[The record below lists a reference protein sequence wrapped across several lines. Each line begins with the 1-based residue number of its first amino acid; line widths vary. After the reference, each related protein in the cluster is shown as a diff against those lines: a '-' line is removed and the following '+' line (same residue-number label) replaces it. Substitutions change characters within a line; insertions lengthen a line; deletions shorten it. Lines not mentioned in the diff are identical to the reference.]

1 VLGMKTE
8 TEEVKNI
15 NFQGIVS
22 KTLTTTTH
30 FILHQTHDNRY
41 MYYYSGSIINNST
54 ASVTMEMTQNEYGN
68 GASRITVLPNS
79 IITLKFMPIY
89 SLQLM
94 QTGSISVLFTE
105 YAVYS
110 GSNLDITPEI
120 KYIQV

>member
-1 VLGMKTE
+1 MKTE
-8 TEEVKNI
+8 TTEIKNI

-79 IITLKFMPIY
+79 IITIKFMPIY
-89 SLQLM
+89 SMQLM

-105 YAVYS
+105 YAVFS